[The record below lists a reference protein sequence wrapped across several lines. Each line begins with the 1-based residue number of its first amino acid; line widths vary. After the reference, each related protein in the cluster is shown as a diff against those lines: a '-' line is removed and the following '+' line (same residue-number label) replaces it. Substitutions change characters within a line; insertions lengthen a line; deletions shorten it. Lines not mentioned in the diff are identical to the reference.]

1 MLNDDV
7 TDSYHHFVQSARVPM
22 TLRVG
27 VAGHR
32 EHSNIRADNNEL
44 IEKIKQLYQLIT
56 SELQRC
62 RAHPH
67 ATSLYQDV
75 PPTLR
80 LISSLADG
88 ADRLLL
94 EPDLVAAPYELASIL
109 PFSVE
114 DYASDFSESSQKT
127 YYSLLDKAGYNTP
140 ASRVLELDGDR
151 QYSDFAYRDCAEAL
165 VRNCDLL
172 VALYDGQERPG
183 YGTAWTVNQA
193 LSQKIPVI
201 WLDSEHPNSLYFI
214 LPQNG
219 NIAQQTLTS
228 DVLYDWLGHLLLF
241 DTILSAPGNQEKDD
255 LTEHILKRF
264 TSFNNEAM
272 LTLDPSLPPDFNEA
286 GPIILGKGSDN
297 PLHNGFSMLKRIFT
311 SSESIDREMNRH
323 SEKLP
328 SHAQIS
334 SVTKDDIQP
343 GHTAA
348 NHAYFAAYL
357 RADRLASYYAAL
369 HRSTFV
375 FIYLLGA
382 GALIV
387 AALAI
392 ALSNPAD
399 YGNASVYCAVVEI
412 VLLLL
417 IYVLFKRDKRQQLH
431 DRWLEYRC
439 IAEFLRPTMYLS
451 LFGSH
456 FPMRRFCDNEEI
468 LSRNLLGHGR
478 PERCWAYLYTET
490 VLRWVGFSGYK
501 INDDY
506 LQRALRFTRSQWISQ
521 QYRYHSR
528 NALAMNLMG
537 RRLAKMSEY
546 LFIATIGVVCMK
558 VAFGLLPARFYL
570 ASKACGVLAAWFPVL
585 GTTAF
590 AIRNHAEFEISAQRS
605 LSAREIL
612 LGYNRRLKLLGERPA
627 RLKAVDE
634 LLRELTAATI
644 TETADWLEIYEVKE
658 TETA

>member
-32 EHSNIRADNNEL
+32 EHSNIRVDNDEL
-44 IEKIKQLYQLIT
+44 IQTIKQLYHLIIT
-56 SELQRC
+56 QLQRC

-75 PPTLR
+75 PPVLR

-94 EPDLVAAPYELASIL
+94 ESDLVDAPYELAAIL

-114 DYASDFSESSQKT
+114 EYANDFSEQSQQT
-127 YYSLLDKAGYNTP
+127 FHSLLDKAAHGEP
-140 ASRVLELDGDR
+140 DSRVLELDGDR
-151 QYSDFAYRDCAEAL
+151 QHSDFAYRDCAEAL

-172 VALYDGQERPG
+172 VALYDGKERPG

-201 WLDSEHPNSLYFI
+201 WIDSEHPNSLYFI
-214 LPQNG
+214 QPQNG
-219 NIAQQTLTS
+219 RITQQTLTLEA
-228 DVLYDWLGHLLLF
+228 LYDWLGHLLLF
-241 DTILSAPGNQEKDD
+241 DTILSSSESDEQDG
-255 LTEHILKRF
+255 LTQRILQRF
-264 TSFNNEAM
+264 TSFNEEAI
-272 LTLDPSLPPDFNEA
+272 LALDASLSPDFNES
-286 GPIILGKGSDN
+286 GPIVLDKGGRN
-297 PLHNGFSMLKRIFT
+297 PLHNGFSVLKRVFT
-311 SSESIDREMNRH
+311 SNDSIDKEMTRH
-323 SEKLP
+323 SEELP
-328 SHAQIS
+328 THAQIS
-334 SVTKDDIQP
+334 PLTNDDDQP
-343 GHTAA
+343 IHTAA

-392 ALSNPAD
+392 ALSDPAQ
-399 YGNASVYCAVVEI
+399 YGNASVYCAGIEI
-412 VLLLL
+412 ILLLL

-439 IAEFLRPTMYLS
+439 IAEFLRPTLYLS
-451 LFGSH
+451 FFGSH
-456 FPMRRFCDNEEI
+456 FPMRRFCDNEEV

-546 LFIATIGVVCMK
+546 LFVATIVVVCLK

-612 LGYNRRLKLLGERPA
+612 LGYNRRLKLLGERPV
-627 RLKAVDE
+627 RLKVVDE
-634 LLRELTAATI
+634 LLRELTAASI

-658 TETA
+658 TETV

>member
-7 TDSYHHFVQSARVPM
+7 TDIYHNFVHSAQVPM

-32 EHSNIRADNNEL
+32 QHSNIRTDNHEL
-44 IEKIKQLYQLIT
+44 REKIKYLYSLIT
-56 SELQRC
+56 TQLQRC
-62 RAHPH
+62 REHPH

-75 PPTLR
+75 PPILR
-80 LISSLADG
+80 VTSSLADG
-88 ADRLLL
+88 ADRLLI
-94 EPDLVAAPYELASIL
+94 EPELVAAPYELAGIL

-114 DYASDFSESSQKT
+114 QYASDFDKQSQQT
-127 YYSLLDKAGYNTP
+127 FYSLLDQAGYGGP
-140 ASRVLELDGDR
+140 DSRVLELDGDR
-151 QYSDFAYRDCAEAL
+151 QQSDFAYRDCAEAL

-172 VALYDGQERPG
+172 VALYDGKERPG

-201 WLDSEHPNSLYFI
+201 WIDSEHPNALHFI
-214 LPQNG
+214 QSQNG
-219 NIAQQTLTS
+219 SITQQTLTPEA
-228 DVLYDWLGHLLLF
+228 LYDWLGHLLLF
-241 DTILSAPGNQEKDD
+241 DTILCCPSGGEKNE
-255 LTEHILKRF
+255 LTQCILTRF
-264 TSFNNEAM
+264 SCFNDESM
-272 LTLDPSLPPDFNEA
+272 LSLAADCSPDFNES
-286 GPIILGKGSDN
+286 GPIVLEKGGRN
-297 PLHNGFSMLKRIFT
+297 PLHNGFSLLKRIFT
-311 SSESIDREMNRH
+311 STDSIDKEMTRH
-323 SEKLP
+323 SEQLP

-334 SVTKDDIQP
+334 PLTSDDMQP
-343 GHTAA
+343 VHTPA

-392 ALSNPAD
+392 ALSDPTQ
-399 YGNASVYCAVVEI
+399 YGNASVYCAGLEI
-412 VLLLL
+412 ALLLL
-417 IYVLFKRDKRQQLH
+417 IYVLFKRDRRHQFH

-439 IAEFLRPTMYLS
+439 IAEFLRPTLCLS

-456 FPMRRFCDNEEI
+456 FPMRRFCDNEEV

-490 VLRWVGFSGYK
+490 VLRWVGFSGYQ
-501 INDDY
+501 INDDH

-546 LFIATIGVVCMK
+546 LFVATIVVVCLK
-558 VAFGLLPARFYL
+558 VTFGLLPARFYL
-570 ASKACGVLAAWFPVL
+570 LSKACGVLAAWFPVL

-612 LGYNRRLKLLGERPA
+612 LGYNRRLKQLGEQPA
-627 RLKAVDE
+627 RLKVIDE
-634 LLRELTAATI
+634 LLRDLTAASI

-658 TETA
+658 TETV